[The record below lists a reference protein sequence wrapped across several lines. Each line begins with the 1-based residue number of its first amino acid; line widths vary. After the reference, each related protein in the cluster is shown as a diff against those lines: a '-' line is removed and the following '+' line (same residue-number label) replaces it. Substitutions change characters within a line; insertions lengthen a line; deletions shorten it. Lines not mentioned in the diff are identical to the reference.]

1 MTPNKIIEEDMMTP
15 ISQRFSLT
23 YGKKE
28 AKVIVPIE
36 YELMELI
43 GCNRG
48 DVHKKAVIALWNQMV
63 KSKMPLVMWGCSDEY
78 QSQYRSRSNAQGTT
92 QEVEDEGRSVSW
104 GKDSKRL
111 FNNL

>member
-1 MTPNKIIEEDMMTP
+1 MTPNKIIEEEMMTP

-43 GCNRG
+43 GCSRG
-48 DVHKKAVIALWNQMV
+48 DVHKKAIIALWNQMV
-63 KSKMPLVMWGCSDEY
+63 KPKMPLVM
-78 QSQYRSRSNAQGTT
+78 
-92 QEVEDEGRSVSW
+92 
-104 GKDSKRL
+104 
-111 FNNL
+111 